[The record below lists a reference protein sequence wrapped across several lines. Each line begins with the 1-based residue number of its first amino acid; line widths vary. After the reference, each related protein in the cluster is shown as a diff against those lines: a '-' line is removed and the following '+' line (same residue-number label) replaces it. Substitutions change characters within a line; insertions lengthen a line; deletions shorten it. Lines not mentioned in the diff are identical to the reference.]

1 MLVTGFWEPKKKP
14 PLGGGFGFDMAY
26 RGHYY
31 VSRTKNRSQIGIYL
45 CVLFVSSIGALMG
58 LSVVMGEETEQCQF
72 LQALVV
78 VEVWV

>member
-31 VSRTKNRSQIGIYL
+31 VSRIKNRSQIGY
-45 CVLFVSSIGALMG
+45 LFVRLVCIEYWRSYGAKRGYGRGDGTMSIPPGPG
-58 LSVVMGEETEQCQF
+58 CG
-72 LQALVV
+72 
-78 VEVWV
+78 